1 MSTIILAVSKQQI
14 EGVLDRYGVIDV
26 SVFGSFSRGDAGS
39 GSDLDLLVTYKPGT
53 SLFDV
58 LALQDELEGI
68 FGRKVDLISRKYLST
83 RLAKRIEG
91 ELRPLNS
98 ILL

>member
-1 MSTIILAVSKQQI
+1 MSIAILSVDKQQI
-14 EGVLDRYGVIDV
+14 ENILDRYGVTDV
-26 SVFGSFSRGDAGS
+26 SVFGSFSRGDANVN
-39 GSDLDLLVTYKPGT
+39 SDLDLLVTYKPGS

-58 LALQDELEGI
+58 LALQDELEGV

-83 RLAKRIEG
+83 RLAKRIGG

-98 ILL
+98 IL